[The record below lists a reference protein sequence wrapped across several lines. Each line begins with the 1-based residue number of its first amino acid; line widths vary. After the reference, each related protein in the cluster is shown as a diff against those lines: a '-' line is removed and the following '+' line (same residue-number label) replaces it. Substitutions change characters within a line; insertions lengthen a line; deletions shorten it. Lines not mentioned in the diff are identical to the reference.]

1 MLENSD
7 QMAQLIF
14 KFLTE
19 NNHTK
24 LEKYLKEQGS
34 LVDVV
39 ELTES
44 RQYTALAF
52 SAFKNHQHCF
62 KIILEHG
69 IKYNLPLGLN
79 RKPTVKS
86 LQAWANQSTDEEFTA
101 LHFATYHGNYELIKI
116 LVEEMHADFTA
127 KNMYGANVLHIAA

>member
-52 SAFKNHQHCF
+52 SAFKNH
-62 KIILEHG
+62 
-69 IKYNLPLGLN
+69 
-79 RKPTVKS
+79 
-86 LQAWANQSTDEEFTA
+86 
-101 LHFATYHGNYELIKI
+101 
-116 LVEEMHADFTA
+116 
-127 KNMYGANVLHIAA
+127 

>member
-1 MLENSD
+1 MLENGD

-24 LEKYLKEQGS
+24 LEKYLKEHGS

-52 SAFKNHQHCF
+52 SAFKNH
-62 KIILEHG
+62 
-69 IKYNLPLGLN
+69 
-79 RKPTVKS
+79 
-86 LQAWANQSTDEEFTA
+86 
-101 LHFATYHGNYELIKI
+101 
-116 LVEEMHADFTA
+116 
-127 KNMYGANVLHIAA
+127 